1 MNPHLET
8 SNPGSMKEVPET
20 SVGAMF
26 DRAVSEQAKQ
36 VASLFFFENL
46 DSLFFFESLSA
57 FL

>member
-1 MNPHLET
+1 
-8 SNPGSMKEVPET
+8 MKEVPET